1 MVDEAEVRAR
11 LGRARRIVVKI
22 GSKSLSGDAWE
33 RLAAEV
39 AAVRGDGASPRRG
52 VVVVSSGAIA
62 LGVAKLGLK
71 ARPKEMAWL
80 QAAAAAGQSVLMQR
94 YEDAF
99 GKLGIAVA
107 QVLLTHADLADR
119 ARTNNARN
127 ALAALLEVGAVPII
141 NENDAVA
148 VDEIKFG
155 DNDQLASMVTPLCEA
170 ELLLLLSDVEGLLDE
185 QGRRVRFVRSV
196 AREAR
201 PLAGASTSG
210 VGTGGMASK
219 VEAARRAT
227 LAGADVI
234 IAAAREPNVI
244 ARVLAGEDVGT
255 VFAAVSQRLSARKH
269 WIAYTL
275 RPRGALLVDRGAA
288 EAICAQSK
296 RPPRRG
302 RRRGAGHLPPRRRGR
317 RGRPRRHRGR
327 PRPHPPLGERR
338 GASRRPSPR
347 GRRGARRGDGA
358 PRRLGD
364 PPPGVTGAA
373 RFRLDGSRSR
383 EPRSLPRVEG
393 AAPKP
398 RHARGFHVGGSVETL
413 HLQRGPPTLSHQMW
427 IHEGRR
433 NPAATYDVCGLGG
446 ENERALLAG

>member
-1 MVDEAEVRAR
+1 MAAEGPTPVGEVRAR
-11 LGRARRIVVKI
+11 LGRSRRLVVKI

-33 RLAAEV
+33 RLAGEV
-39 AAVRGDGASPRRG
+39 AAARGDAAGPRRS
-52 VVVVSSGAIA
+52 VVLVSSGAIA
-62 LGVAKLGLK
+62 LGVQKLGLK

-94 YEDAF
+94 YEEAF

-170 ELLLLLSDVEGLLDE
+170 DLLILLSDVEGLLDA
-185 QGRRVRFVRSV
+185 QGHRVPLVRSV

-210 VGTGGMASK
+210 VGTGGMVSK

-227 LAGADVI
+227 LAGADVV
-234 IAAAREPNVI
+234 IAAAREPGVVSRI
-244 ARVLAGEDVGT
+244 LAGEDVGT
-255 VFAAVSQRLSARKH
+255 VFTAVPQRLSARKH

-275 RPRGALLVDRGAA
+275 RPRGAVIVDRGAA
-288 EAICAQSK
+288 QAVGAQGKSLLAVGVLGV
-296 RPPRRG
+296 RGTFLPGDAVAVVDPDGTEIARGLSRLSAGDAARLAG
-302 RRRGAGHLPPRRRGR
+302 RRREEDDGPDDVVVHRDDMVVIPP
-317 RGRPRRHRGR
+317 
-327 PRPHPPLGERR
+327 E
-338 GASRRPSPR
+338 
-347 GRRGARRGDGA
+347 
-358 PRRLGD
+358 
-364 PPPGVTGAA
+364 
-373 RFRLDGSRSR
+373 
-383 EPRSLPRVEG
+383 
-393 AAPKP
+393 
-398 RHARGFHVGGSVETL
+398 
-413 HLQRGPPTLSHQMW
+413 
-427 IHEGRR
+427 
-433 NPAATYDVCGLGG
+433 
-446 ENERALLAG
+446 